1 MKQSLPAA
9 GLLLVMIAW
18 ISCQKKDTI
27 SCLVPKEQKN
37 QSRQLE
43 TLSQKNGS
51 GPYVLNEVI
60 RLSAA
65 NEVPALNFET
75 QGVAH
80 LRLTSDRVLYSKVI
94 IQKLA
99 EGDALR
105 FAHVHSGITGV
116 SGPIVV
122 FLSHT
127 ADDFGKNMV
136 TELTEE
142 QYQFLLNDAAYVNAH
157 SNFSPPGIARG
168 QLRD

>member
-116 SGPIVV
+116 NGPIVI
-122 FLSHT
+122 FL
-127 ADDFGKNMV
+127 
-136 TELTEE
+136 
-142 QYQFLLNDAAYVNAH
+142 
-157 SNFSPPGIARG
+157 
-168 QLRD
+168 